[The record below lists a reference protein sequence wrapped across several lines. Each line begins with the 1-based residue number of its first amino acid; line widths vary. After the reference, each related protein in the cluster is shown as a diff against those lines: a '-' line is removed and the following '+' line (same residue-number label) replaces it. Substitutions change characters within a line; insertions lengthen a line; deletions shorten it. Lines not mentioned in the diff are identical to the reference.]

1 MSTVNHLKKNES
13 LDDKQLIIVNS
24 DNKDFE
30 EQSSSSF
37 TYTFNEPV
45 DRVSKIDMMY
55 CKIPNTFYN
64 VNSDKA
70 TMSITIQTF
79 DETKTFD
86 LVVDDSEIKNN
97 TISSTNLI
105 DGSLIKTN
113 LFESVGNSNV
123 NKVFV
128 KNTFVYCAGDFSLGN
143 LDIRDFTGASVG
155 NILNNEGLTDLFVA
169 QFNLEQT
176 LQWRLKIGG
185 LSNDT
190 NIDIASTDTHL
201 SVVGTYTSSPL
212 SIFDKNDY
220 FADNLISDT
229 QPTAFLITYDT
240 SGNFQWSVNIEG
252 MNNLTNPIKVII
264 DEVNDYV
271 YVSGTFSRDLVFYNK
286 EHSTTPVRTITNTD
300 SDKVFIAQYT
310 LSTGILNW
318 ASKIENNCILKTLSF
333 NNISLNPI
341 FGVEFTETLNF
352 YDSTDSTDNSN
363 DLEIEGSKNLAVI
376 EYDKTGNIV
385 DRFKIGGTSEESNIR
400 ISTNLNKMAIA
411 GTYSSIP
418 LKFYS
423 TSDIQLGV
431 QNIEGN
437 FNNLFIAYFDLETKN
452 LIWSSNIYDQSN
464 NIDNLDIGITST
476 DNVVILGSYST
487 ILKFN
492 STGNV
497 YVEEA
502 DLSNTDSV
510 NYLFMAKYNSNGIFQ
525 NRTYVKSTSSGS
537 INNYSI
543 DATSNTI
550 FVSGSFSGT
559 TAFIFNPD
567 NDATAISTI
576 TNPSPSITKGLLL
589 SFINN
594 VDNFSIDDNK
604 IDKRLICR
612 PLSGTDLN
620 YTMNLNS
627 FSQEI
632 GLVTSQKFRAMI
644 FGSNISWDKLNIDN
658 TNDTLTI
665 VFNIGNLDEKRFSE
679 TTINFK
685 ITQSEDYTPYNL
697 AFELSKVIKRTL
709 QTNSV
714 ISDTNI
720 DDSVIYYKSDDSSIN
735 IFYIIFG
742 INGTFK
748 VVANNLTSS
757 LGMNLPNDT
766 SPHCIITDDNVV
778 GNTDISISDDSKIS
792 IKLQDEIIEQRVNNV
807 DFNAAFPNSASG
819 SVALEFRSISNQKTK
834 LFSNVVADSIGS
846 DFKANDEITFNSPWV
861 NEDINNTS
869 VDKVYDFTDC
879 VISSDGNILA
889 TAAKNSKINFST
901 NAGSNW
907 FDRQISR
914 KWNGVDMSYD
924 GTKITAIVEDGNI
937 FTSSD
942 SGNTWS
948 IRESSREWSDISIS
962 KTDGVFQTAVVYRGK
977 IYISTDS
984 GNSWSAKGS
993 NLLWIGVSISNDGQY
1008 QTAVDF
1014 KGYIYNSTDFG
1025 KTWNP
1030 TGIINEWM
1038 DVAVS
1043 QNGDIQIAVNRNGS
1057 IFKSTDFGSNWIE
1070 IQVNRGQILSKIS
1083 ISADAQYQTI
1093 VGDMGN
1099 IYYSS
1104 DFGNTWFNTGL
1115 YENWGGIAV
1124 SQNGNYQL
1132 AAVKNGGVYYSSDFG
1147 NTWTEFLNSFN
1158 WYGISTSHDGRI
1170 VLANNYTS
1178 YPHISKDYGNSW
1190 SAIPSIIS
1198 SWYDTAMS
1206 DNGKYINISGSLL
1219 RGAYISN
1226 DYGETF
1232 ILNQFN
1238 IEDGYVDISSNGK
1251 YQIFKSSN
1259 NLYISSDYG
1268 ITWETKNITGN
1279 FASISKTGKYIITD
1293 NYLSSNYGND
1303 FTPSSQPGTGR
1314 GSLSA
1319 DGKYQMILNGDSIF
1333 NSSDYG
1339 INWESGVS
1347 VTNSLS
1353 LSDMSSDGKYRI
1365 VCSENKDYL
1374 YISDDFGETWNQTG
1388 IQKEYKGVT
1397 ISSDG
1402 STQYACAGEDNI
1414 YKSTNFGITWVKV
1427 NQINSNIDNK
1437 NTWACSAISNSGKY
1451 SNIGVGDGNMKISTD
1466 VAFTYNNV
1474 NPSVPIRKFIGEF
1487 RHFNINSDISGTG
1500 QYQVTI
1506 DSDNVYGSND
1516 FGITWNAVSLG
1527 TNFNE
1532 ESCVSISEDG
1542 LTIIAVGNSH
1552 SKRPIKTHEGAWPI
1566 SFTDSA
1572 FTDKFTHCCMTPDA
1586 SVRYAITEID
1596 IYRYSS
1602 SSWDSGTKFSSITN
1616 GISKVVVID
1625 TDATG
1630 NVILIGCD
1638 HPNYKLYFST
1648 NNIIG
1653 PFIEVTYSPS
1663 PTINLTGNERWASVK
1678 VSPDGQTFVAVVNV
1692 WVNRNRQNIWV
1703 STDGGANWYPRGSKR
1718 NWCSMNMSQDG
1729 TKLIATE
1736 YNGNIHYSFNGGTEW
1751 QSQNS
1756 NINAYKIDTSILFIS
1771 NKISSIA
1778 TKGEFIYK
1786 SFDDELNYS
1795 RQPFYNNWRDIEV
1808 SSTDGSRITAIPHY
1822 GKILSSLDTG
1832 NSWILTG
1839 PLAQWNGISMSSD
1852 GINQSAVAYGDH
1864 IYISTDSGLTW
1875 SVDPNDPGVK
1885 NWIDISASSNNSI
1898 RVAIE
1903 ENGDIWKSDISISG
1917 GLWLNTTTP
1926 LGGPYKWR
1934 GVDITTNGINI
1945 TAFTHNN
1952 IIFQSNDSG
1961 VTWDIII
1968 NSRDNIVRYGNISH
1982 KSNGNAFRISSIGG
1996 NIYFIED
2003 GNFTPIS
2010 NLIGNWSDVIFKLS
2024 YNNAISD
2031 AVYNFDP
2038 YIDSSVEKLILNSQ
2052 ITSVDMNNDGS
2063 IQLLSTSNGLL
2074 YVSNNKGESFTPIN
2088 IVKNWKK
2095 VAVSGNTGQYML
2107 AVSYGGYIYY
2117 SNDTGETFNIHP
2129 NTLSIGRSGNGKS
2142 KWISC
2147 SISYDGSYQTVIGYR
2162 DDLYYSSDFG
2172 VTWNASSIGK
2182 RVFKDISISNDGQ
2195 YISAVIG
2202 GFGIIYSS
2210 SDSGATFSSIVLR
2223 KNLKSVSVSGNGQ
2236 YQLVTTSNDLL
2247 YRSEDFGAT
2256 FNAVISQPA
2265 RNWNSSAINND
2276 GSVQLVSVDDGL
2288 LYYSTDYGI
2297 NWTETETNRDW
2308 VNVAISSN
2316 GLFQIACDNNNI
2328 ISHSYALG
2336 QRLTLNVE
2344 TIASN
2349 NTINDSVVFKEIADN
2364 PIDLIPLHNSSISE
2378 WQNFSII
2385 RKTPS
2390 NLTDI
2395 FIPPNNYTG
2404 ETLKD
2409 VLNAL
2414 ILSKEP
2420 SYVDPFSFD
2429 ETSGKFSFTPK
2440 YSGEVIGLT
2449 PLLKRLGITEIP
2461 NPATA
2466 GQAIIATSVFNPDVS
2481 GPLNLFI
2488 KSDVI
2493 GSSKKHKTAFST
2505 NKKIENI
2512 IAPLELDT
2520 NTNTYRIPL
2529 TIEIF
2534 LSKKE
2539 TFNTIDIQIVDE
2551 QGNIVNL
2558 NGGVVQA
2565 NMYFISS

>member
-45 DRVSKIDMMY
+45 ERVSKIDMMY

-64 VNSDKA
+64 VNSDKS
-70 TMSITIQTF
+70 TMSITVQTF

-86 LVVDDSEIKNN
+86 LVIDDSELKNN
-97 TISSTNLI
+97 TIASTNLI

-128 KNTFVYCAGDFSLGN
+128 KNTFVYCAGDFSSGN
-143 LDIRDFTGASVG
+143 LDIRDFTGTSAG

-185 LSNDT
+185 LSDDS
-190 NIDIASTDTHL
+190 NIDIASTNSYL

-212 SIFDKNDY
+212 IIFDKNDY
-220 FADNLISDT
+220 LVDSLISDT
-229 QPTAFLITYDT
+229 QPTVFLVTYDT
-240 SGNFQWSVNIEG
+240 SGNFQWCVNIEG
-252 MNNLTNPIKVII
+252 MVNLTNPIKIII

-300 SDKVFIAQYT
+300 SNKVFIAQYT

-341 FGVEFTETLNF
+341 FGIEFTEALNF
-352 YDSTDSTDNSN
+352 YDSVDITDNSN

-385 DRFKIGGTSEESNIR
+385 DRFKIGGTLEESNIR

-411 GTYSSIP
+411 GTYSSNP

-423 TSDIQLGV
+423 TNDIQLEV

-476 DNVVILGSYST
+476 DNVIILGSYST

-497 YVEEA
+497 YAEGA

-510 NYLFMAKYNSNGIFQ
+510 NYLFIAKYDSNGIFQ
-525 NRTYVKSTSSGS
+525 NRTYIKSTSSGS

-550 FVSGSFSGT
+550 FVSGSFSGS
-559 TAFIFNPD
+559 TASIFNPN
-567 NDATAISTI
+567 NDVTAISTI
-576 TNPSPSITKGLLL
+576 TNSSPSITKGLLL

-665 VFNIGNLDEKRFSE
+665 VFNIGNLNEKRFSE

-714 ISDTNI
+714 INDTNI
-720 DDSVIYYKSDDSSIN
+720 DDSVVYYKSEDSSIN

-748 VVANNLTSS
+748 IVSNNLTSS

-792 IKLQDEIIEQRVNNV
+792 IKLQDEIIEQHSNNV
-807 DFNAAFPNSASG
+807 DFNTAFPNAASG
-819 SVALEFRSISNQKTK
+819 SVALDFRSISGQKTK
-834 LFSNVVADSIGS
+834 VFSNVATDSIGS
-846 DFKANDEITFNSPWV
+846 DFKVNDEITFDSPWV

-869 VDKVYDFTDC
+869 VDKLYDFTGC
-879 VISSDGNILA
+879 VISSDGNILV
-889 TAAKNSKINFST
+889 TVAKDSRINFSI

-907 FDRQISR
+907 FNRQISR
-914 KWNGVDMSYD
+914 KWNGIDMSYD

-937 FTSSD
+937 YTSFD
-942 SGNTWS
+942 YGNTWN
-948 IRESSREWSDISIS
+948 IRESLRKWSSISIS
-962 KTDGVFQTAVVYRGK
+962 KTNGIFQTAVVYGGK
-977 IYISTDS
+977 IYISSDS

-993 NLLWIGVSISNDGQY
+993 NLLWVGVSISNDGQY

-1014 KGYIYNSTDFG
+1014 KGYIYISTDFG
-1025 KTWNP
+1025 QEWTS

-1057 IFKSTDFGSNWIE
+1057 IFKSTDFGSNWSE

-1083 ISADAQYQTI
+1083 MSADAQCQTI

-1132 AAVKNGGVYYSSDFG
+1132 SAVKNGGVYYSSDFG

-1158 WYGISTSHDGRI
+1158 WYGVSTSSDGRI
-1170 VLANNYTS
+1170 ILASNYTS
-1178 YPHISKDYGNSW
+1178 NPHISKDYGNSW
-1190 SAIPSIIS
+1190 SSITSIIS

-1206 DNGKYINISGSLL
+1206 DNGKYINISGSLF

-1232 ILNQFN
+1232 IFNQFN
-1238 IEDGYVDISSNGK
+1238 IERGYVDISSNGK

-1268 ITWETKNITGN
+1268 ITWETKNITGDY
-1279 FASISKTGKYIITD
+1279 SSMSKTGKYIITD

-1303 FTPSSQPGTGR
+1303 FTLSVQPGTGR

-1333 NSSDYG
+1333 NSSNYG
-1339 INWESGVS
+1339 IDWESGVS
-1347 VTNSLS
+1347 VTNSLL

-1374 YISDDFGETWNQTG
+1374 YISNDFGITWSQKC
-1388 IQKEYKGVT
+1388 IQKKYKGVT
-1397 ISSDG
+1397 MSSDG
-1402 STQYACAGEDNI
+1402 STQYASALEDNI
-1414 YKSTNFGITWVKV
+1414 YKSTNFGITWIKV

-1437 NTWACSAISNSGKY
+1437 NLWACSAISNSGKY

-1466 VAFTYNNV
+1466 TAFTYNNV
-1474 NPSVPIRKFIGEF
+1474 NPSVPIRKFINNI
-1487 RHFNINSDISGTG
+1487 RHYNINSDISGTG

-1516 FGITWNAVSLG
+1516 FGITWSATSLG
-1527 TNFNE
+1527 TNFNQ
-1532 ESCVSISEDG
+1532 ESCVAISEDG
-1542 LTIIAVGNSH
+1542 LTIIAVGNSN
-1552 SKRPIKTHEGAWPI
+1552 SIRPIKTHEGAWPI

-1572 FTDKFTHCCMTPDA
+1572 FADLFTHCCMTPDA
-1586 SVRYAITEID
+1586 SVRYVISRTN

-1602 SSWDSGTKFSSITN
+1602 SSWDSGTNFSSITN
-1616 GISKVVVID
+1616 GISEVVVID

-1653 PFIEVTYSPS
+1653 PFIEVTYFPS

-1678 VSPDGQTFVAVVNV
+1678 VSPDGQTFAAVVNS

-1756 NINAYKIDTSILFIS
+1756 NINAYKIDATQFLIT
-1771 NKISSIA
+1771 NKISSIVS
-1778 TKGEFIYK
+1778 KGEFIYT
-1786 SFDDELNYS
+1786 SIDNGINYE
-1795 RQPFYNNWRDIEV
+1795 RHPFYNNWRNIEV

-1875 SVDPNDPGVK
+1875 SIDTNDPGVK
-1885 NWIDISASSNNSI
+1885 NWIDIKASNDNTI
-1898 RVAIE
+1898 RIAIE
-1903 ENGDIWKSDISISG
+1903 ENGDIWKSDSSISG
-1917 GLWLNTTTP
+1917 GAWLNTTTP
-1926 LGGPYKWR
+1926 SGGPYKWK
-1934 GVDITTNGINI
+1934 GVDISING
-1945 TAFTHNN
+1945 THHVAFNN
-1952 IIFQSNDSG
+1952 DNTIFKSDDSG
-1961 VTWDIII
+1961 VTWDIVDTKVNDIVRFNNISGKFNNEFFITDI
-1968 NSRDNIVRYGNISH
+1968 NSFIYYNSINGF
-1982 KSNGNAFRISSIGG
+1982 KSINTIK
-1996 NIYFIED
+1996 
-2003 GNFTPIS
+2003 
-2010 NLIGNWSDVIFKLS
+2010 GNWSDIIFKLS
-2024 YNNAISD
+2024 SNYTIANGVLYEFSGGLNLSKIPLNKSIIS
-2031 AVYNFDP
+2031 FDM
-2038 YIDSSVEKLILNSQ
+2038 
-2052 ITSVDMNNDGS
+2052 TNDGF
-2063 IQLLSTSNGLL
+2063 IQILAIQNGFL
-2074 YVSNNKGESFTPIN
+2074 YVSDNKGESFTRIN
-2088 IVKNWKK
+2088 IVKNWKS
-2095 VAVSGNTGQYML
+2095 VSVSGNTGQYMI
-2107 AVSYGGYIYY
+2107 AVAYDDYIYY
-2117 SNDTGETFNIHP
+2117 SNDTGQTFNIHP
-2129 NTLSIGRSGNGKS
+2129 NTLTIGVTGNGKGN
-2142 KWISC
+2142 WHTCDISDDGNYQIVGGVEDYIYYSNDTGLSWSTGTLLYSDKLYL
-2147 SISYDGSYQTVIGYR
+2147 SIS
-2162 DDLYYSSDFG
+2162 
-2172 VTWNASSIGK
+2172 
-2182 RVFKDISISNDGQ
+2182 SNGQ
-2195 YISAVIG
+2195 YVTIVSGNRIRHSIDGGIS
-2202 GFGIIYSS
+2202 FNFNFIYKDLS
-2210 SDSGATFSSIVLR
+2210 
-2223 KNLKSVSVSGNGQ
+2223 SVSVSGNGR

-2288 LYYSTDYGI
+2288 LYYSKDYGI
-2297 NWTETETNRDW
+2297 NWTEAETNRGW

-2364 PIDLIPLHNSSISE
+2364 PIDLIPLHNSFISE
-2378 WQNFSII
+2378 WRNFSII
-2385 RKTPS
+2385 RKIPS

-2404 ETLKD
+2404 ETLKN

-2429 ETSGKFSFTPK
+2429 ETFGKFSFTPK

-2449 PLLKRLGITEIP
+2449 PLLKRLGIIEIP